1 MEGTLASEKEAR
13 KIETESKTIVLDVK
27 TATLGQSLTALLRAM
42 WCLRAKN
49 SQ

>member
-27 TATLGQSLTALLRAM
+27 TATPSPFLTVPCRTI
-42 WCLRAKN
+42 
-49 SQ
+49 Q

>member
-13 KIETESKTIVLDVK
+13 KIEVESKTIVLDVK
-27 TATLGQSLTALLRAM
+27 TATLGQSLTALFRAM